1 MNALTQVNQDNREYQ
16 GPTLV
21 HSLNSK
27 SIYNRLKDREA
38 ILALVGLGYV
48 GLPIALEFAKDF
60 EVIGFDINESRIDLM
75 RNNIDP
81 SGEVEPETFVNKTIH
96 FTAARETLDK
106 AEVYIV
112 TVPTPVDKNNHP
124 DLTPII
130 KACRSLGVSLGKGN
144 IVVFEST
151 VYPGCTEEVCVP
163 ILEEVSGLKYNEDF
177 KVGYS
182 PERINPGDKVNTL
195 TKIKKIVSGS
205 DEEAAKEIYNIYN
218 HIIEAGIHLAPRIK
232 VAEAAKIVE
241 NAQRDVNIGFM
252 NELSILF
259 NELGINTHDV
269 LAAAGTKW
277 NFLNFYPGLVGGH
290 CIGVDPYYLIH
301 KAHQHNV
308 ELPIISSSRK
318 VNDWMHHAVADNLEK
333 KLGDFGKKLN
343 ECKILFLGMTFKEN
357 VSDLRNSKPAFLA
370 KELSDRGA
378 NLDIVDP
385 HASKKEMNQYYQ
397 LNLEDNISNG
407 YDAVVYAVNHREFE
421 ELDCHSVVELVN
433 DKAVIYDFKNLL
445 GNKWETEKS
454 IQYVTL

>member
-205 DEEAAKEIYNIYN
+205 DVEAAKEIYNIYN

-397 LNLEDNISNG
+397 LNLEDNISSG

>member
-1 MNALTQVNQDNREYQ
+1 M
-16 GPTLV
+16 
-21 HSLNSK
+21 
-27 SIYNRLKDREA
+27 
-38 ILALVGLGYV
+38 
-48 GLPIALEFAKDF
+48 
-60 EVIGFDINESRIDLM
+60 
-75 RNNIDP
+75 
-81 SGEVEPETFVNKTIH
+81 
-96 FTAARETLDK
+96 
-106 AEVYIV
+106 
-112 TVPTPVDKNNHP
+112 
-124 DLTPII
+124 
-130 KACRSLGVSLGKGN
+130 
-144 IVVFEST
+144 
-151 VYPGCTEEVCVP
+151 
-163 ILEEVSGLKYNEDF
+163 
-177 KVGYS
+177 
-182 PERINPGDKVNTL
+182 
-195 TKIKKIVSGS
+195 
-205 DEEAAKEIYNIYN
+205 
-218 HIIEAGIHLAPRIK
+218 
-232 VAEAAKIVE
+232 E

-259 NELGINTHDV
+259 NELGISTHDV

-301 KAHQHNV
+301 KAKQHNI

-318 VNDWMHHAVADNLEK
+318 VNDWMHHAVANNLEK

-397 LNLEDNISNG
+397 LNLEDSISDG

-421 ELDCHSVVELVN
+421 DLDCHSVAELVN

-445 GNKWETEKS
+445 GNKWKTEKS